1 MGKNGQ
7 GKTYIVANIF
17 IDTNVLVYS
26 EDESNV
32 VKQHIAKALI
42 EQIVENHTPVI
53 STQVLQEFYNASIK
67 KLHIDETLA
76 KDIVID
82 FFNMEVIQITTG
94 LIEQG
99 IDISIL
105 SRISF
110 WDGLIIA
117 AAVNAECSI
126 VYSEDLN
133 HGQIIRGVEII
144 NPFKMY

>member
-1 MGKNGQ
+1 
-7 GKTYIVANIF
+7 VAKIF

-32 VKQHIAKALI
+32 AKRYIAKELI
-42 EQIVENHTPVI
+42 EQIVENQIPVI

-67 KLHIDETLA
+67 KLHIEETIA

-82 FFNMEVIQITTG
+82 FFNMEVVQITTG
-94 LIEQG
+94 LIKQG

-105 SRISF
+105 FQISF

-117 AAVNAECSI
+117 AAENAECST

-133 HGQIIRGVEII
+133 DGQIIRGVEIK
-144 NPFKMY
+144 NPFKVLRTAQK

>member
-1 MGKNGQ
+1 
-7 GKTYIVANIF
+7 VAKIF

-32 VKQHIAKALI
+32 AKRYIAKELI
-42 EQIVENHTPVI
+42 EQIVENQIPVI

-67 KLHIDETLA
+67 KLHIEETIA
-76 KDIVID
+76 KDITID
-82 FFNMEVIQITTG
+82 FFNMEVVQITTD

-105 SRISF
+105 YQISF

-117 AAVNAECSI
+117 AAESAECST

-133 HGQIIRGVEII
+133 DGQIIRGVEIK
-144 NPFKMY
+144 NPFKVLHAAVVAL